1 MMSETTVAGT
11 STTAAP
17 LPWLG
22 YVLTGLGAA
31 LFSSKAIFIKLA
43 YLEKSDAAL
52 MLALRMMMA
61 LPFFLAVGLYAL
73 HLHRRA
79 GRPYPGWRMVAFA
92 ALNGFLGYYVAA
104 YLDFAGLTFIT
115 AQLERL
121 VLFTYP
127 VFVMFLGWLFFKGR
141 ITMHGII
148 GAAIAYGG
156 LALIFS
162 KGVSFD
168 GWNAAIGSLLVMG
181 AALTFA
187 LYQLLAKNL
196 IHALGSTLFTAIALS
211 AAGIA
216 SMVHYAIASHG
227 IGPAVSWN
235 YIGLVAGCALFATV
249 LPSFLVN
256 AGLARISPQAS
267 AMISTTSPLVT
278 IVLAVIFLGEVFTF
292 IDAIGTALILVGVG
306 FYAWSDARAA
316 AKVPAGADT

>member
-1 MMSETTVAGT
+1 MSETTADSV
-11 STTAAP
+11 STTAP

-22 YVLTGLGAA
+22 YAFTALGAA

-43 YLEKSDAAL
+43 YLENSDAAL
-52 MLALRMMMA
+52 MLALRMMMS

-73 HLHRRA
+73 YLHRRA
-79 GRPYPGWRMVAFA
+79 GRPYPRWRTVAFA

-104 YLDFAGLTFIT
+104 YLDFAGLTYIT

-127 VFVMFLGWLFFKGR
+127 VFVMFLGWLFFKGH
-141 ITMHGII
+141 ITMPGLI
-148 GAAIAYGG
+148 GAGITYSG

-162 KGVSFD
+162 NGVSID
-168 GWNAAIGSLLVMG
+168 GWTAAIGTLLVLG
-181 AALTFA
+181 AALAFA

-196 IHALGSTLFTAIALS
+196 IQALGSTLFTAIALS
-211 AAGIA
+211 AAGVA
-216 SMVHYAIASHG
+216 SVVHYSITSHG
-227 IGPAVSWN
+227 VDPAVSWN

-278 IVLAVIFLGEVFTF
+278 IILAVIFLEEVFTF
-292 IDAIGTALILVGVG
+292 IDAIGTALILLGVG

-316 AKVPAGADT
+316 KAPAAEG